1 MVTLANLP
9 KIIVGKRSKRL
20 GRGPGSGVGAKSG
33 RGTTR
38 HQKARE
44 DIPLAFE
51 GGQGKMSKKFPLI
64 RGKGRNKS
72 IFKRPVVV
80 KLSALSALP
89 DNTIIDKKYLIE
101 NNIIDK
107 SALKNKVKI
116 VDGGEIKNVLVIKLP
131 ISQKARTAVEKA
143 GGKVELSILSKAKI

>member
-1 MVTLANLP
+1 MITLATLP
-9 KIIVGKRSKRL
+9 KSVTGKKAKRL
-20 GRGPGSGVGAKSG
+20 GRGAGSGVGAKSG

-51 GGQGKMSKKFPLI
+51 GGQGKLTKKFPLI

-72 IFKRPVVV
+72 IFNRPVVV
-80 KLSALSALP
+80 KLSDLANVPA
-89 DNTIIDKKYLIE
+89 NTVVDKKYLIE

-107 SALKNKVKI
+107 SALRDKVKI
-116 VDGGEIKNVLVIKLP
+116 VDGGEIKSVLIIKLP
-131 ISQKARTAVEKA
+131 ISQKARIAIEKA
-143 GGKVELSILSKAKI
+143 GGKVEI

>member
-9 KIIVGKRSKRL
+9 KTIVGKRSKRL
-20 GRGPGSGVGAKSG
+20 GRGAGSGVGAKSG

-51 GGQGKMSKKFPLI
+51 GGQGRMTKKFPLT

-72 IFKRPVVV
+72 IFKRPAVV
-80 KLSALSALP
+80 KLGNLANVP
-89 DNTIIDKKYLIE
+89 DNTIIDKQYLIE
-101 NNIIDK
+101 NKFIDK

-143 GGKVELSILSKAKI
+143 GGKVELPILSKAKI